1 MDIGPIQAIW
11 TIVVMVIFIG
21 ITLWAWSSKRKDKFN
36 EAARIPMDDDEPV
49 RQSMNDVEGEH
60 G

>member
-1 MDIGPIQAIW
+1 MDIGPVQAIW

-49 RQSMNDVEGEH
+49 RQLMSDVEGEN

>member
-1 MDIGPIQAIW
+1 MDIGPAQAIW

-21 ITLWAWSSKRKDKFN
+21 ITLWAWSSKRKEKFN

-49 RQSMNDVEGEH
+49 TQSMSDVEDNH